1 MSERYDLVVIGCG
14 PAGDKAA
21 TRAAYIGK
29 RVAVIE
35 RAAEL
40 GGKCLRGGLPS
51 KVLRDAALS
60 YSGARRRLGDLFTT
74 RSDVPVTMESLVR
87 ATEALCDAH
96 VSRIRDGID
105 RHDIDLITG
114 AARFVGRREVE
125 VTGDAER
132 RRLIGDRIVI
142 ATGSRPH
149 RPGFI
154 PFAEPGVYCS
164 DTVLSM
170 ERLPGR
176 LIVVG
181 AGVIGCEYAS
191 IFASLD
197 VDVDLI
203 DINPLALP
211 FLDGEINARLVCG
224 LRERGVALHLG
235 AAVEAATAS
244 GGRVS
249 VTLGDG
255 RRLSGDALLF
265 SGGRIANTDDLGADL
280 AGVELGR
287 KGRPVVNESFQT
299 SAPHI
304 YAVGD
309 VIGFP
314 SLASTAMEQGRV
326 AAAHAFAG
334 DLSDRLDVMPIDAC
348 APYPLI
354 PIGIYT
360 VPSVSMLGLTEQQA
374 AASGR
379 PTVVGR
385 APYSSRDRGLLI
397 GDPHG
402 FLKLVVDRDR
412 REILGIHIVGEQAE
426 ELIHIGQACMHF
438 GGGLEYFLRTVFNFP
453 TLASLYKR
461 AAYDVL
467 SQL

>member
-1 MSERYDLVVIGCG
+1 MSHYDLLIIGCG
-14 PAGDKAA
+14 PAGDKAS
-21 TRAAYIGK
+21 TRAAYLGK

-35 RAAEL
+35 RAEEL
-40 GGKCLRGGLPS
+40 GGKCLLGGLPS

-74 RSDVPVTMESLVR
+74 RSDAPVTMESLVR
-87 ATEALCDAH
+87 ATETLCEAH
-96 VSRIRDGID
+96 ASRIRAGID
-105 RHDIDLITG
+105 RHDIDLIAG
-114 AARFVGRREVE
+114 EARFVGPRELE
-125 VTGDAER
+125 VTGSGGDR
-132 RRLIGDRIVI
+132 RRLTGDRIVI

-154 PFAEPGVYCS
+154 PFGEPGVYCS

-170 ERLPGR
+170 ARLPER

-197 VDVDLI
+197 VAVDLI
-203 DINPLALP
+203 DVNQTALP
-211 FLDGEINARLVCG
+211 FLDAEINARLIAG
-224 LRERGVALHLG
+224 LGERGVEVHLG
-235 AAVEAATAS
+235 VAVEQASAA

-249 VTLGDG
+249 VTTGDG
-255 RRLSGDALLF
+255 RELRGDALLF
-265 SGGRIANTDDLGADL
+265 SGGRIANTDGLDAEL
-280 AGVELGR
+280 AGVELGH
-287 KGRPVVNESFQT
+287 KGRPVVNEVFQT
-299 SAPHI
+299 SAPHV

-334 DLSDRLDVMPIDAC
+334 DLGDRGDVMPIDAC

-360 VPSVSMLGLTEQQA
+360 VPSASMVGQTEEQV

-379 PTVVGR
+379 PYVVGR
-385 APYSSRDRGLLI
+385 APYSTRDRGLLI
-397 GDPHG
+397 GDPNG
-402 FLKLVVDRDR
+402 LLKLVCDRER
-412 REILGIHIVGEQAE
+412 REVLGVHVVGEQAE
-426 ELIHIGQACMHF
+426 ELIHVGQACMHF